1 MGGWARWGRL
11 HNVITGVLYS
21 FEVRGEGMVMSVA
34 NWSVP
39 WRCGEVAG
47 ELVWVVVVGKMV
59 GIR

>member
-1 MGGWARWGRL
+1 M
-11 HNVITGVLYS
+11 HDVITGVLYS

-47 ELVWVVVVGKMV
+47 ELVWVVVVGRMV